1 MFFSLNLSKRLKKN
15 SMDVKGTGIITIP
28 DYVKKY
34 YSEHY
39 EKWFRMLPT
48 SSQNLFENSIMAA
61 AWYPILEGLIY
72 PTQALAS
79 LLGES
84 SEEAAFR
91 LGRYSSEV
99 SLNGVYKI
107 FLRVSSPLFVLSR
120 ASTVLGSYYRPA
132 KIEVVEK
139 HEEKAVMKIT
149 GFGGESSIVLNRIA
163 GWIEKTIET
172 TGFKEINVSVEK
184 YETEIV
190 PYGFVTAEWKK

>member
-1 MFFSLNLSKRLKKN
+1 
-15 SMDVKGTGIITIP
+15 
-28 DYVKKY
+28 
-34 YSEHY
+34 
-39 EKWFRMLPT
+39 
-48 SSQNLFENSIMAA
+48 
-61 AWYPILEGLIY
+61 
-72 PTQALAS
+72 
-79 LLGES
+79 
-84 SEEAAFR
+84 
-91 LGRYSSEV
+91 
-99 SLNGVYKI
+99 
-107 FLRVSSPLFVLSR
+107 VLSR

-139 HEEKAVMKIT
+139 YEEKAVMKIT